1 MKYFENIS
9 HEELQILENAIS
21 QITLLI
27 AVSDGDVNKEE
38 TDWASK
44 LVHIRTYSGDN
55 SLLAFYEEVEANFN
69 IKLNDLINTS
79 PKESEA
85 CKAYLS
91 EKLADVNPILAKL
104 EPETAYHLYTSYLS
118 LAKSIAKS
126 SGGFL
131 GFGSISHNEA
141 HLITLPMITPIAQP
155 TVEEEEEDSE

>member
-9 HEELQILENAIS
+9 QEALQILENAIA

-27 AVSDGDVNKEE
+27 AVSDGDVNHEE
-38 TDWASK
+38 TDWAAK

-55 SLLAFYEEVEANFN
+55 SLLAFYEQVEANFN
-69 IKLNDLINTS
+69 IKLNDLINHS
-79 PKESEA
+79 PRESEA

-91 EKLADVNPILAKL
+91 EKLSAVNPILAKL

-118 LAKSIAKS
+118 FAKSIAKS

-131 GFGSISHNEA
+131 GFGSISKNEA
-141 HLITLPMITPIAQP
+141 HLIELAMITPIAQP
-155 TVEEEEEDSE
+155 IDEDEDNAE